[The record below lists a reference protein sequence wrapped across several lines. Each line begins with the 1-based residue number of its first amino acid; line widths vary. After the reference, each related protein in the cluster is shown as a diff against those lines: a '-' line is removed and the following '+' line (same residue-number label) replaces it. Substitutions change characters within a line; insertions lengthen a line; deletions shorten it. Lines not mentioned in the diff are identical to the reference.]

1 MGKMMIG
8 TAMGML
14 AGIGLMMSPM
24 GRSIRKDVT
33 KGMCKAR
40 RMAKKMDIMK

>member
-24 GRSIRKDVT
+24 GRSIRKDVS
-33 KGMCKAR
+33 KGMVKAK
-40 RMAKKMDIMK
+40 RMAKRMDMMK